1 MLFFRKEL
9 TMSRKRQRHA
19 DKTPGLRLT
28 RKAGERVR
36 LMMGETVVWIDVAS
50 IHAGRVTL
58 AFSAPPEVEMFRE
71 ECLPCEQ

>member
-1 MLFFRKEL
+1 
-9 TMSRKRQRHA
+9 MSRKRQRHA

-50 IHAGRVTL
+50 INAARVTL
-58 AFSAPPEVEMFRE
+58 AFSAPPEVEIYRE
-71 ECLPCEQ
+71 ECLPCPQ